1 MGKKLIQ
8 FAKDHKPKSKSLTL
22 DSCGLSLVSI
32 GIAAAISI
40 PIGIIAFGI
49 SFVVIGAIIN
59 D

>member
-8 FAKDHKPKSKSLTL
+8 LINQYKPKKKSLTL

-40 PIGIIAFGI
+40 PIGIIVFGA
-49 SFVVIGAIIN
+49 SLVILGAIVN